1 MAPKIKPKSK
11 NIIEKAT
18 VNPEPIVIRKS
29 ENQQTDKNMEE
40 AKTPVYEDKKESK
53 FKKRFM
59 NRLPLNSMKIEDAG
73 E

>member
-1 MAPKIKPKSK
+1 
-11 NIIEKAT
+11 